1 MASGSGCQNIYFF
14 TYLLIIDANRSM
26 SGFPN
31 LSTILR
37 NSSGWNF
44 HSVAPCSIL
53 DYWSTSILFLPGMCA
68 AMTKN
73 LFSM

>member
-1 MASGSGCQNIYFF
+1 MQ
-14 TYLLIIDANRSM
+14 IDL